1 MTQVIR
7 IKEINNGTHDN
18 VIRVLSNDRG
28 PIGPQ
33 GPQGPEGPAGPR
45 GLKGDKGETG
55 EQGPQGEPGQRG
67 ERGLQGKNGR
77 DGAIQYTAGPGITI
91 TDDNVIR
98 ATSGKAAV
106 WGAIAGNLND
116 QTDVTAALA
125 TKQPNLTAGANITID
140 ENNVISAQSKS
151 YEAGANITITGNVI
165 SATDTT
171 YTDATTTASGL
182 MSAADKTKLNGIE
195 AGAEVNIQS
204 DWNQATATAKDYIK
218 NKPTIPTVHNGTL
231 TIQSNGTDVAT
242 FTADSSTDVT
252 ANVTSPI
259 ITMTTTDPG
268 EGAALAAN
276 NFIAVYE

>member
-7 IKEINNGTHDN
+7 IKEVNNGTHSN

-28 PIGPQ
+28 PIGPM

-67 ERGLQGKNGR
+67 ERGLQGRNGR

-106 WGAIAGNLND
+106 WGAISGNLND
-116 QTDVTAALA
+116 QADVTAALA
-125 TKQPNLTAGANITID
+125 TKQPNLTAGANITI
-140 ENNVISAQSKS
+140 ENNVISAQSRS
-151 YEAGANITITGNVI
+151 YEAGENITISGNVI
-165 SATDTT
+165 SAKDTT
-171 YTDATTTASGL
+171 YSNATTTTAGL
-182 MSAADKTKLNGIE
+182 MSTSDKSKLDGIA
-195 AGAEVNIQS
+195 AGAEVNVQS
-204 DWNQATATAKDYIK
+204 DWDQTTSTAKDFIK
-218 NKPTIPTVHNGTL
+218 NKPTIPVVHNGTL
-231 TIQSNGTDVAT
+231 TIQSNGTNVAT
-242 FTADSSTDVT
+242 FSADSATNVT